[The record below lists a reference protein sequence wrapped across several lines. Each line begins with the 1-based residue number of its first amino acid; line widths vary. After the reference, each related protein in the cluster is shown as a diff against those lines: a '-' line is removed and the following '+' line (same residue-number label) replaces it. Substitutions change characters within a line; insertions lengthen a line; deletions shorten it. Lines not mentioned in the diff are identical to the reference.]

1 MKNLIRALA
10 GLPVFLVGFRPFFT
24 LAMISAVVFPLAW
37 VLVFTGQLS
46 LPSTGISPVQ
56 WHAHEMLYGFGWA
69 VLGGFLLTA
78 SKNWVKI
85 RGLHGGPLALLVAA
99 WLLER
104 AAFLLLPSNTPEF
117 IRFISLNLFLLAI
130 VAYLVQT
137 LIRYRHQDSFKDNG
151 FFIVGL
157 PLFIFAK
164 NIMLNPDTFIAGYT
178 LSIGLFRL
186 AFAVMFERTVT
197 QFMKNA
203 MNVELLR
210 SRLLDGSI
218 KGLVLLA
225 AFEAFFP
232 PRVAALLLALAALLL
247 AIRWFLWKPLLG
259 MRQFGIAIMY
269 LGYLGLVVHLALE
282 ALKLSGVF
290 EGIGALSV
298 HVFTFICMGLVIPGM
313 FIRISQG
320 HTGRKLLF
328 ATSDRIAIALMG
340 GGAFFRL
347 VATQAWP
354 DRYQLWIVLAGLG
367 WALCFALLAVRL
379 TPFLWQPRIDGR
391 EH

>member
-1 MKNLIRALA
+1 
-10 GLPVFLVGFRPFFT
+10 
-24 LAMISAVVFPLAW
+24 
-37 VLVFTGQLS
+37 
-46 LPSTGISPVQ
+46 
-56 WHAHEMLYGFGWA
+56 
-69 VLGGFLLTA
+69 
-78 SKNWVKI
+78 
-85 RGLHGGPLALLVAA
+85 
-99 WLLER
+99 
-104 AAFLLLPSNTPEF
+104 
-117 IRFISLNLFLLAI
+117 
-130 VAYLVQT
+130 
-137 LIRYRHQDSFKDNG
+137 
-151 FFIVGL
+151 
-157 PLFIFAK
+157 
-164 NIMLNPDTFIAGYT
+164 
-178 LSIGLFRL
+178 
-186 AFAVMFERTVT
+186 MFERTVT

-203 MNVELLR
+203 MNVELIR

-218 KGLVLLA
+218 KGLVLLS
-225 AFEAFFP
+225 AFQGFFP
-232 PRVAALLLALAALLL
+232 PRVAALILALAALLL

-282 ALKLSGVF
+282 ALKLGGVF

-328 ATSDRIAIALMG
+328 TMSDRIAIFAMG

-354 DRYQLWIVLAGLG
+354 DRYQLWIILAGIG
-367 WALCFALLAVRL
+367 WSLCFALLAFRL